1 MNMGTSELWER
12 MKMFEGTRP
21 RNSSSLQQFNVTL
34 LHFLFGCCLP
44 QRRFRPAY
52 ILVYSSFSH
61 SCPFLSP
68 TRMIFIQNTLVP
80 QDECVS
86 LVRQC
91 FLFLLFSVRT
101 VCSIIIWDGINLK
114 TVALDSCMNF
124 IDVIRMIMIR
134 ATINV
139 TLAAS
144 QQRSD
149 HLFFRL
155 GSVFAQLAQHCTR
168 TTLL

>member
-52 ILVYSSFSH
+52 ILVYSSFSQ

-68 TRMIFIQNTLVP
+68 TRMIFIQSTLVP
-80 QDECVS
+80 QDECAF
-86 LVRQC
+86 
-91 FLFLLFSVRT
+91 FLCDSAFYSYYLAFAPFVLLSYGT
-101 VCSIIIWDGINLK
+101 EP
-114 TVALDSCMNF
+114 T
-124 IDVIRMIMIR
+124 
-134 ATINV
+134 
-139 TLAAS
+139 
-144 QQRSD
+144 
-149 HLFFRL
+149 
-155 GSVFAQLAQHCTR
+155 
-168 TTLL
+168 